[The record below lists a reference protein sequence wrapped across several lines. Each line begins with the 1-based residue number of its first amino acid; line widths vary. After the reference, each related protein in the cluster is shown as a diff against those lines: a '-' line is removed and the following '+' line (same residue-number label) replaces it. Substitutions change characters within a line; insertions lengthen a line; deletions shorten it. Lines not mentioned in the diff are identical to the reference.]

1 MKSKTDYT
9 EINGEIYLSFTG
21 VLKMILGGYLFPH
34 IEEVKAYNVCKRK
47 LEYICL
53 LLATRKYCKNTKE
66 AMKEIQGIRTAEQ
79 MQEYINKITNYIT
92 SDDMQSI
99 LEY

>member
-1 MKSKTDYT
+1 
-9 EINGEIYLSFTG
+9 
-21 VLKMILGGYLFPH
+21 
-34 IEEVKAYNVCKRK
+34 
-47 LEYICL
+47 
-53 LLATRKYCKNTKE
+53 
-66 AMKEIQGIRTAEQ
+66 MKEIQGIRTAEQ